1 MRRLALTLGMTLLA
15 TTVASAQIKK
25 MVRNNAPAEA
35 LSAAERSQLG
45 DPLFILALRSHPNEG
60 DVQKIVDIVKGTS
73 AQVHFFVVDELIADP
88 APAGSRRAVLAFRGV
103 SQTLKLDP
111 NVMLSVLVTPTG
123 ITPNFIE
130 AWGWDDRRARFNFYR
145 FEQASNEQAPGWKFR
160 GSSIDADRQTPSQRR
175 GTCLACHVNGE
186 PLMKELT
193 LPWNNW
199 HSTSFAATYL
209 RPSGAN
215 PWPVVANLPL
225 LTRLENARVLQTD
238 FIQLAMTRFN
248 RSRADAS
255 IKRNAQGTPTVLN
268 GMQAIIDGRRLL
280 RPLFETTQYN
290 LVSSGTLSGLHP
302 FPAASGGPVGPIAVP
317 ATFFLNANLLAGGGA
332 TQYQG
337 LAIAEAL
344 SFNTL
349 ARISADE
356 YRTLVNGDGT
366 TIGGRSGDA
375 NFAWFVPGASHVDNH
390 MIDLLVTRGVITK
403 AFAAAAMAVD
413 VETPVFSTKTPGLLR
428 FIPTTF
434 RFKPLA
440 AGAGPAAHP
449 DRLTRA
455 VIAALQAASP
465 AAGTPE
471 ADFLTL
477 LQDPNPLSTLRQ
489 RVLRYRQRV
498 QTRLDDATTRAAE
511 LRRLF
516 HIAVDRRRAA
526 LNHPVL
532 GALTESDALFPVPQ
546 Q

>member
-15 TTVASAQIKK
+15 TAVASAQIKK
-25 MVRNNAPAEA
+25 MVRDDAPAEA

-45 DPLFILALRSHPNEG
+45 DPMFVLALRSHPNEG
-60 DVQKIVDIVKGTS
+60 DVQRIVDLVKGTS
-73 AQVHFFVVDELIADP
+73 AQVQVFVVDELIADP

-103 SQTLKLDP
+103 NQTLKLDP
-111 NVMLSVLVTPTG
+111 NVMLSVILTPTG

-130 AWGWDDRRARFNFYR
+130 AWGWDARRGRFNFYR

-160 GSSIDADRQTPSQRR
+160 GSSAGADRQTPTQRR
-175 GTCLACHVNGE
+175 DTCLACHVNGE

-209 RPSGAN
+209 RPSGAT
-215 PWPVVANLPL
+215 PWPVVADLAL
-225 LTRLENARVLQTD
+225 LTSLENARVLQTD
-238 FIQLAMTRFN
+238 FIQLAIARFN
-248 RSRADAS
+248 RSRADALL
-255 IKRNAQGTPTVLN
+255 KRNAQGTPTVVN
-268 GMQAIIDGRRLL
+268 GMQEVSDGRRLL

-290 LVSSGTLSGLHP
+290 LASSGTLSGLHP
-302 FPAASGGPVGPIAVP
+302 FPAANGGPVGPIAVP

-337 LAIAEAL
+337 LGIAEAL

-349 ARISADE
+349 ARISPDE
-356 YRTLVNGDGT
+356 YRKLVNDDGT

-375 NFAWFVPGASHVDNH
+375 NFAWFVPAASHVDNH
-390 MIDLLVTRGVITK
+390 MIDLLVQRGVITK
-403 AFAAAAMAVD
+403 EFAGAVMAVD
-413 VETPVFSTKTPGLLR
+413 HETPVFSTKTPGLLK
-428 FIPTTF
+428 FIPPTF

-440 AGAGPAAHP
+440 VGAAPAAHP
-449 DRLTRA
+449 DRLTQA

-477 LQDPNPLSTLRQ
+477 LQNPNPLSALRQ
-489 RVLRYRQRV
+489 RVLSYRQRV
-498 QTRLDDATTRAAE
+498 QTRLDNATTRAAE

>member
-1 MRRLALTLGMTLLA
+1 VRRLALTLGMTLLA
-15 TTVASAQIKK
+15 TAVASAQIKK
-25 MVRNNAPAEA
+25 MVRNDAPAEA

-45 DPLFILALRSHPNEG
+45 DPMFTLALQSHPNEG
-60 DVQKIVDIVKGTS
+60 DLQKVVDLVKGTS

-88 APAGSRRAVLAFRGV
+88 APAGSRRVVLAFRGV
-103 SQTLKLDP
+103 NQTLKLDP
-111 NVMLSVLVTPTG
+111 NVMLSVILTPTG

-130 AWGWDDRRARFNFYR
+130 AWGWDVRRGRFNFYR

-160 GSSIDADRQTPSQRR
+160 GSSTGADLQTPTQRQ

-199 HSTSFAATYL
+199 HSTSFPATYL
-209 RPSGAN
+209 RPTGAT
-215 PWPVVANLPL
+215 PWPVVADLAL

-238 FIQLAMTRFN
+238 FIQLAIARFN
-248 RSRADAS
+248 RSRADALL
-255 IKRNAQGTPTVLN
+255 KRNAQGAPTVVN
-268 GMQAIIDGRRLL
+268 GMQEVIDGRRLL

-290 LVSSGTLSGLHP
+290 FASSGTLSGLHP

-317 ATFFLNANLLAGGGA
+317 AAFFLNANLLAGGGA

-337 LAIAEAL
+337 LDIAEAL

-349 ARISADE
+349 AQISADE
-356 YRTLVNGDGT
+356 YRTLVNNDGT

-375 NFAWFVPGASHVDNH
+375 NFAWFVPAASHVDNH
-390 MIDLLVTRGVITK
+390 MIDLLVQRGVITK
-403 AFAAAAMAVD
+403 EFAGAAMAVD
-413 VETPVFSTKTPGLLR
+413 HETPIFSTKTPGLLR
-428 FIPTTF
+428 FIPATF

-440 AGAGPAAHP
+440 VGAAPAAHP
-449 DRLTRA
+449 DRLTQA

-477 LQDPNPLSTLRQ
+477 LQSPNPLSTLRQ
-489 RVLRYRQRV
+489 RVLSYRQRV
-498 QTRLDDATTRAAE
+498 QTRLDNAATRAAE

-532 GALTESDALFPVPQ
+532 GALTESDALFPVPRQ
-546 Q
+546 

>member
-1 MRRLALTLGMTLLA
+1 VRRLALTLGMTLLA
-15 TTVASAQIKK
+15 TAVASAQIKK
-25 MVRNNAPAEA
+25 MVRDDAPAEA

-45 DPLFILALRSHPNEG
+45 DPMFVLALRSHPNEG
-60 DVQKIVDIVKGTS
+60 DVQKIVDLVKGAS

-103 SQTLKLDP
+103 NQTLKLDP
-111 NVMLSVLVTPTG
+111 NVMLSVILTPTG

-130 AWGWDDRRARFNFYR
+130 AWGWDARRGRFNFYR

-160 GSSIDADRQTPSQRR
+160 GSSAGADRQTPTQRR

-209 RPSGAN
+209 RPSGAT
-215 PWPVVANLPL
+215 PWPVVADLAL

-238 FIQLAMTRFN
+238 FIQLAIARFN
-248 RSRADAS
+248 RSRADALL
-255 IKRNAQGTPTVLN
+255 KRNAQGSPTVVN
-268 GMQAIIDGRRLL
+268 GMQEVIDGRRLL

-290 LVSSGTLSGLHP
+290 VASSGTLSGLHP

-337 LAIAEAL
+337 LDIAEAL

-349 ARISADE
+349 AQISADE
-356 YRTLVNGDGT
+356 YRTLVNDDGT

-375 NFAWFVPGASHVDNH
+375 NFAWFVPAASHVDNH
-390 MIDLLVTRGVITK
+390 MIDLLVQRGVITK
-403 AFAAAAMAVD
+403 EFAGAAMAVD
-413 VETPVFSTKTPGLLR
+413 HETPVFSTKTPGLLR
-428 FIPTTF
+428 FIPQTF

-440 AGAGPAAHP
+440 VGAAPAAHP
-449 DRLTRA
+449 DRLTQA

-477 LQDPNPLSTLRQ
+477 LQNPNPLSALKQ
-489 RVLRYRQRV
+489 RVLSYRQRV
-498 QTRLDDATTRAAE
+498 QTRLDNATTRAAE